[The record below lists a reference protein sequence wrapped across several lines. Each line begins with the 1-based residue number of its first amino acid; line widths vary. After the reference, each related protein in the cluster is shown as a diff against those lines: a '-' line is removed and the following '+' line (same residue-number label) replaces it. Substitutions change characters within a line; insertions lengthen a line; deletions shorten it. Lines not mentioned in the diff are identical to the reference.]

1 MGSRDAIPPGAIYAV
16 LGALLTYP
24 DEPLLD
30 ALPEAR
36 DLLQRERALTRD
48 ARAGLDQFIDYC
60 AQRDLITLQ
69 ENYVALFDRGRA
81 TSLYLFEHVHGESR
95 DRGQAMVDLLRM
107 YEQHGLHLASGELPD
122 YLPVIL
128 EYLSRLPAG
137 EARALLAE
145 TGEILQ
151 SITAQLAKRGSPYS
165 FVVGALLPL
174 AGVGKGD
181 KPDALHDDDAQQAP
195 TAADYRALDAA
206 WADEPVRF
214 VGAATPA
221 QAPVHFYDS
230 RPDERNNRSNNA
242 RRAVQNEGP
251 GTSQNGTRENRS

>member
-1 MGSRDAIPPGAIYAV
+1 MGSRDAIPPGATYAV

-24 DEPLLD
+24 EAALLD

-36 DLLQRERALTRD
+36 ELLQGERRLTRD

-60 AQRDLITLQ
+60 AQRDLMTLQ

-107 YEQHGLHLASGELPD
+107 YEEHGLHLAAGELPD
-122 YLPVIL
+122 YLPVFL
-128 EYLSRLPAG
+128 EYLSRLPTAD
-137 EARALLAE
+137 ARALLAE

-151 SITAQLAKRGSPYS
+151 AITAQLARRGSPYS

-174 AGVGKGD
+174 AGAGKGEQ
-181 KPDALHDDDAQQAP
+181 PDALHDDDAHKTP
-195 TAADYRALDAA
+195 TPADYRALDAA

-214 VGAATPA
+214 VGADTPA
-221 QAPVHFYDS
+221 QAPVHFYD
-230 RPDERNNRSNNA
+230 NRA
-242 RRAVQNEGP
+242 GRR
-251 GTSQNGTRENRS
+251 TREDRS

>member
-1 MGSRDAIPPGAIYAV
+1 MGSRDAVPPGATYAV
-16 LGALLTYP
+16 LGALLSYP
-24 DEPLLD
+24 DAPLLD

-36 DLLQRERALTRD
+36 ELLNGERGLSRD

-60 AQRDLITLQ
+60 AQRDPITLQ

-107 YEQHGLHLASGELPD
+107 YDAHGLHLAAGELPD
-122 YLPVIL
+122 YLPVFL
-128 EYLSRLPAG
+128 EYLSRLPAS
-137 EARALLAE
+137 EARSLLAE

-151 SITAQLAKRGSPYS
+151 SITTQLAKRGSPYS

-174 AGVGKGD
+174 AGVGKGE

-195 TAADYRALDAA
+195 TPADYRALDAA

-214 VGAATPA
+214 VGASTPA
-221 QAPVHFYDS
+221 QAPIQFYDS
-230 RPDERNNRSNNA
+230 RTSRT
-242 RRAVQNEGP
+242 P
-251 GTSQNGTRENRS
+251 GKRENKS

>member
-1 MGSRDAIPPGAIYAV
+1 MGSHAPIPPGAAYAV
-16 LGALLTYP
+16 LGALLSYP
-24 DEPLLD
+24 DAPLLD

-36 DLLQRERALTRD
+36 DLLQDERGLTRD
-48 ARAGLDQFIDYC
+48 ARAGLDQFIDYY
-60 AQRDLITLQ
+60 AQRDLLTLQ

-107 YEQHGLHLASGELPD
+107 YEEHGLHLAAGELPD
-122 YLPVIL
+122 YLPVFL
-128 EYLSRLPAG
+128 EYLSRLPPAD
-137 EARALLAE
+137 ARALLAE

-151 SITAQLAKRGSPYS
+151 SITTQLAKRGSPYS

-174 AGVGKGD
+174 AGIGKGE
-181 KPDALHDDDAQQAP
+181 KPDTLHDDDAQQVP
-195 TAADYRALDAA
+195 TPADYRALDAA

-221 QAPVHFYDS
+221 QAPIHFYDS
-230 RPDERNNRSNNA
+230 R
-242 RRAVQNEGP
+242 
-251 GTSQNGTRENRS
+251 TGTRENRS

>member
-1 MGSRDAIPPGAIYAV
+1 MGSRDAISPGATYAV
-16 LGALLTYP
+16 LGALLSYP
-24 DEPLLD
+24 DEPLID
-30 ALPEAR
+30 ALPEAQALLR
-36 DLLQRERALTRD
+36 DERGLTRD
-48 ARAGLDQFIDYC
+48 ARAGLDRFIDYC
-60 AQRDLITLQ
+60 AQRDLFTLQ

-107 YEQHGLHLASGELPD
+107 YEEHGLHLGAGELPD
-122 YLPVIL
+122 YLPVFL
-128 EYLSRLPAG
+128 EYLSRLPAA
-137 EARALLAE
+137 EARGLLAE

-174 AGVGKGD
+174 AGVGKAE
-181 KPDALHDDDAQQAP
+181 KPDTLNEDDAQSP
-195 TAADYRALDAA
+195 PSPDDYRALDAA

-221 QAPVHFYDS
+221 QTPIHFYDS
-230 RPDERNNRSNNA
+230 RSDAASPG
-242 RRAVQNEGP
+242 RRGAN
-251 GTSQNGTRENRS
+251 RENKS

>member
-1 MGSRDAIPPGAIYAV
+1 MGSREAIAPGATYAV
-16 LGALLTYP
+16 LGALLSYP
-24 DEPLLD
+24 EAALLD

-36 DLLQRERALTRD
+36 ELLHDERRLTRD

-107 YEQHGLHLASGELPD
+107 YEEHGLHLAAGELPD
-122 YLPVIL
+122 YLPVFL
-128 EYLSRLPAG
+128 EYLSRLPVAD
-137 EARALLAE
+137 ARALLAE
-145 TGEILQ
+145 TGDILQ

-174 AGVGKGD
+174 AGAGKGE
-181 KPDALHDDDAQQAP
+181 KPDALHDDDAQKTP
-195 TAADYRALDAA
+195 TPADYHALDAA

-221 QAPVHFYDS
+221 QAPVHFYD
-230 RPDERNNRSNNA
+230 NRADN
-242 RRAVQNEGP
+242 
-251 GTSQNGTRENRS
+251 REKRS

>member
-1 MGSRDAIPPGAIYAV
+1 MSPRTANTAGATYAV
-16 LGALLTYP
+16 LGALLGYP
-24 DEPLLD
+24 EAALLD

-36 DLLQRERALTRD
+36 ELLHGERRLTRD
-48 ARAGLDQFIDYC
+48 ARMGLDQFVDYC

-107 YEQHGLHLASGELPD
+107 YEEHGLHLAAGELPD
-122 YLPVIL
+122 YLPVFL
-128 EYLSRLPAG
+128 EYLSCLPMAD
-137 EARALLAE
+137 ARALLAE
-145 TGEILQ
+145 TGDILQ

-174 AGVGKGD
+174 AGIGKGER
-181 KPDALHDDDAQQAP
+181 PDALHDDDAQHAP
-195 TAADYRALDAA
+195 TPDDYRALDAA

-214 VGAATPA
+214 VGADTPA

-230 RPDERNNRSNNA
+230 RVG
-242 RRAVQNEGP
+242 RRA
-251 GTSQNGTRENRS
+251 REDRS